1 MLTLCGIASNSY
13 DLDEIKRCWFNV
25 DSRVLGDTATPLF
38 IEHSV
43 ADLIIT
49 NCDFL
54 FRGKQVFLL
63 DMSDGSYTLPYV
75 ISADVTAE
83 HILRLVPGVGDA
95 LHRHQSNWCVDF
107 DTESVIV
114 IQIRASLKISDGK
127 VGLDRVSRVIG
138 ISPEA
143 LVHLARAGIC
153 PETIA
158 QNILEN

>member
-1 MLTLCGIASNSY
+1 MQEKEDYAELVHEA
-13 DLDEIKRCWFNV
+13 KRRVVLAQTRSRFNV

-95 LHRHQSNWCVDF
+95 LHRHLSNWCVDF
-107 DTESVIV
+107 DT
-114 IQIRASLKISDGK
+114 
-127 VGLDRVSRVIG
+127 DRVLLSR
-138 ISPEA
+138 
-143 LVHLARAGIC
+143 H
-153 PETIA
+153 
-158 QNILEN
+158 